1 VAVTEMRT
9 GVSLRIRDTVLCAT
23 PAAAATSF
31 IVTARGLGVDAGGDG
46 RGVTYNRPRTRSV
59 GVMLDPT
66 FVAAVIGAR
75 GSHRSAS
82 RPSLNARHPARR
94 ERQLTPTRGQIRAR
108 SQEPHCGVR
117 AVQVR
122 RPWR

>member
-1 VAVTEMRT
+1 MRT
-9 GVSLRIRDTVLCAT
+9 GVSLRIRETVLCAT

-31 IVTARGLGVDAGGDG
+31 IVTARGFRGDPGGG
-46 RGVTYNRPRTRSV
+46 RGLTYDRPRTRSV

-82 RPSLNARHPARR
+82 RPSPPGA
-94 ERQLTPTRGQIRAR
+94 
-108 SQEPHCGVR
+108 SVS
-117 AVQVR
+117 
-122 RPWR
+122 